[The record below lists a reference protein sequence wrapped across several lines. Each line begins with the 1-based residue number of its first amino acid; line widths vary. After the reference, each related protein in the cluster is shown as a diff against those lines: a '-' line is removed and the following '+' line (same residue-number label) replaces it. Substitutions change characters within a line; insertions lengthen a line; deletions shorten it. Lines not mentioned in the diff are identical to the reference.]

1 MLLTLNLFCTIVSTG
16 QADTL
21 TLNKKKKNHLIS
33 IYLG

>member
-21 TLNKKKKNHLIS
+21 TLNKKKKIT
-33 IYLG
+33 